1 MKYLITLSTALLL
14 LAAQAGAQAAP
25 SEPSA
30 RLWTL
35 EECVLYAVENSPET
49 NIQAVRNE
57 IARQNYRE
65 AIGALL
71 PTLNASVG
79 ADFSFGRGLD
89 PETNTYTDKGSFGNS
104 YEASTGLTIFAG
116 MRNVNNIRLQKIN
129 RLTGGH
135 ALDLKRDQVALAT
148 IEAFF
153 NVLYCKDMVVLAES
167 QLEESRLNL
176 QQTERME
183 ELGIKGFPDV
193 AEMRAQEASNGFHLT
208 QRQNLLT
215 IGVILLKEQ
224 MNFPIEERLD
234 IATYDLDGEVE
245 KTPLTAE
252 AIYSRALGYLP
263 QALGAESSA
272 RASEMALRITR
283 GQRFPTL
290 SVGAGYSTSFSRS
303 LDSSAY
309 EAFANQF
316 RNKRGYYIGASLS
329 LPIFNGFSTS
339 ANIKRSKY
347 QLEIARTERDAA
359 LRALYTEIEQAVA
372 DMNGSADQ
380 HIQSMRQREYTSVA
394 HDVNRRKYEE
404 GLVSALELHTS
415 SNRLVQARADEL
427 NSRLTYILKKRM
439 VDYYL
444 GVPLFTPEPEN

>member
-1 MKYLITLSTALLL
+1 MKYLIALSTALLL
-14 LAAQAGAQAAP
+14 LAAQAAAQVTSPAKV
-25 SEPSA
+25 
-30 RLWTL
+30 WTL

-49 NIQAVRNE
+49 NIAATNND

-79 ADFSFGRGLD
+79 AEFNFGRSLVD
-89 PETNTYTDKGSFGNS
+89 YNYVDRNAFNNEYNLGSD
-104 YEASTGLTIFAG
+104 LTIFAG
-116 MRNVNNIRLQKIN
+116 MRNVNNIRMQRVN
-129 RLTGGH
+129 RLTGRH
-135 ALDLKRDQVALAT
+135 QLDQKRDEVAFAT
-148 IEAFF
+148 MEAFF

-176 QQTERME
+176 RQTERME

-193 AEMRAQEASNGFHLT
+193 AEMRAQEASNSYRLT
-208 QRQNLLT
+208 QQQNLLT
-215 IGVILLKEQ
+215 IGIILLKER
-224 MNFPIEERLD
+224 MNFPIEETLD
-234 IATYDLDGEVE
+234 IVPYDLDGEAE

-252 AIYSRALGYLP
+252 GIYLQALAYLP
-263 QALGAESSA
+263 KAKAAYSTAESSRIALQIA
-272 RASEMALRITR
+272 RGA
-283 GQRFPTL
+283 RFPTL
-290 SVGAGYSTSFSRS
+290 SMNAGYWTGFSNAE
-303 LDSSAY
+303 DGGFT
-309 EAFANQF
+309 EQF
-316 RNKRGYYIGASLS
+316 KGKRRYWVGASLRI
-329 LPIFNGFSTS
+329 PIFNGFSTS

-380 HIQSMRQREYTSVA
+380 HAQSVRQREYTSVA

-427 NSRLTYILKKRM
+427 NSRFTYILKKRM
-439 VDYYL
+439 VDYYC
-444 GVPLFTPEPEN
+444 GQPLFTPVPEN